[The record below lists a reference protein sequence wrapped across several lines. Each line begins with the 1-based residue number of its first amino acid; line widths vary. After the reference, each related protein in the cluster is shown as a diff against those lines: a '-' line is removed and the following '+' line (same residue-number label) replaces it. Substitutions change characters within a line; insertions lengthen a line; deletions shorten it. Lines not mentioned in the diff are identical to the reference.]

1 MSGSGP
7 DSNGICGRWRSSEAA
22 LVIAVSDK
30 SGVRSGSHVFAST
43 QTAHALSKHV
53 DQPCQYSNIHHH
65 VSPADPSLHRWHIT
79 NYVDIHGNQH
89 GDLRFELILSD
100 VEVGSDGAGG
110 LVGFQFV
117 NDGCLSVWPSWLLSG
132 LAPDAPL
139 RLVPDRSQDGLQQLA
154 QGLQALSMSDWHL
167 LKCLCDLM
175 VSHYADLV
183 QGDQQMLVWL
193 NGLKRFA
200 KLLDGWPASLRM
212 DRAVIQSVVQQGAYA
227 HLSLSLLNMM
237 TSRGIFEAWD
247 FRLATVAANGVFD
260 ANPRLEF
267 GRGTSQT
274 VFEKWFVE
282 SRNAFGDNL
291 EVRFTKQDQLVDLP
305 LVWNRLT
312 DTDRQLVGQ
321 LVELLPQILERVT
334 QPSSPDSLQD
344 LEQEG
349 MGLFDGFKQVAHTM
363 RLCWR
368 TQLGTAWE

>member
-1 MSGSGP
+1 MA
-7 DSNGICGRWRSSEAA
+7 GIRP
-22 LVIAVSDK
+22 
-30 SGVRSGSHVFAST
+30 GSHVIPGT
-43 QTAHALSKHV
+43 QATHAPLKDANQQCH
-53 DQPCQYSNIHHH
+53 YSNIHHQE
-65 VSPADPSLHRWHIT
+65 SPADSRRHRWQIT
-79 NYVDIHGNQH
+79 NYVDIHGNQRES
-89 GDLRFELILSD
+89 LRFELILSD
-100 VEVGSDGAGG
+100 ANVDSDGSGG

-117 NDGCLSVWPSWLLSG
+117 NDGSLSVWPSWLLSG
-132 LAPDAPL
+132 LPSDASL

-154 QGLQALSMSDWHL
+154 HGLQALSTSDWHL

-175 VSHYADLV
+175 VTQYAALV

-200 KLLDGWPASLRM
+200 KLLEGWPATIRLDSV
-212 DRAVIQSVVQQGAYA
+212 VIKSVVQQGAYA
-227 HLSLSLLNMM
+227 HLGLSLSNVM
-237 TSRGIFEAWD
+237 TSRGVFETWD

-267 GRGTSQT
+267 GRGTSQH

-321 LVELLPQILERVT
+321 LVEQLPQILARVT
-334 QPSSPDSLQD
+334 QPSSSGSLQG

-349 MGLFDGFKQVAHTM
+349 MALFDGFKQVAHTM
-363 RLCWR
+363 RLV
-368 TQLGTAWE
+368 LAYAAWDGGRE